1 MTEQELALCLLGASP
16 AIQAIRRLIVKTART
31 TLPVLIQG
39 PTGAGKEVVAQAL
52 HAVSERQGPI
62 VAVNVCAIPETMFES
77 ALFGHVRGAFTG
89 ALRDTPGFLTEA
101 RRGTLFLDEIATLS
115 LTNQAKLLRAI
126 ERQEYRPLGSR
137 ADCRS
142 EFRVLAASNCDLP
155 ALAEQGLFRAD
166 LIHRLSGVVILI
178 PSLVE
183 RLEDIRLLV
192 DHFIRDIARQT
203 GKVVVL
209 DERAMGVLEKH
220 SWPGNVREL
229 RLTIERA
236 VLLAETQ
243 HVGPGELA
251 ALIQQPRA
259 TRTTR
264 LTVDPVERGDMLRML
279 DEAGWDTAALA
290 ARLGTHRATV
300 YRWMRRLEIHPRP
313 LTPFRQAKL

>member
-1 MTEQELALCLLGASP
+1 M
-16 AIQAIRRLIVKTART
+16 
-31 TLPVLIQG
+31 
-39 PTGAGKEVVAQAL
+39 
-52 HAVSERQGPI
+52 
-62 VAVNVCAIPETMFES
+62 
-77 ALFGHVRGAFTG
+77 RGAFTG